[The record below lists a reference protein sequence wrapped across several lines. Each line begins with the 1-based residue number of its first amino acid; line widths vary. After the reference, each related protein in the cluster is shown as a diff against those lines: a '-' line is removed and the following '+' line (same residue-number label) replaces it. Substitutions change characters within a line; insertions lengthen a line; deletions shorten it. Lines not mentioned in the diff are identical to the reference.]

1 MTELLAVATGGA
13 LGAFVRFALST
24 LCNRLFQNPKVLT
37 GTLVSN
43 IIGCFL
49 GGIAL
54 GWITADGFIETR
66 IALFITTGFLGS
78 LTTFSTFALETYGM
92 LNRDTLKPLAAY
104 LFLQIVA
111 AFFVTVSG
119 FWLYQMLGGYG

>member
-13 LGAFVRFALST
+13 LGAFIRFALST
-24 LCNRLFQNPKVLT
+24 LCNRLLQNPRVLT

-54 GWITADGFIETR
+54 GWISSDGFIETR

-78 LTTFSTFALETYGM
+78 LTTFSTFALETYGL

-104 LFLQIVA
+104 LFLQIAA

-119 FWLYQMLGGYG
+119 FWLYQQLAGYG